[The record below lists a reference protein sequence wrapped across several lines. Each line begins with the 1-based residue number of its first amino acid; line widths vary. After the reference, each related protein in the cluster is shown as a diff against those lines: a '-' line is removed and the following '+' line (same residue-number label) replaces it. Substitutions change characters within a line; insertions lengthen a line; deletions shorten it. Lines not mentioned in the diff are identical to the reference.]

1 MTLRIHNISYDH
13 SQEFRTYPAG
23 VLTIDTLTRTIHVHD
38 GLTPNGWGQPTN
50 AELGNYALKDLTNV
64 TQESMN
70 NALNTFGALNMNNAD
85 QVSTTQRD
93 NAWTKLFGPAMLSNA
108 DIPDSNYLYV
118 DKKDRKMKAGDVSAI
133 SYWGIDFSKGK
144 FRQLNSTYSPS
155 YPALVIITGT
165 VVGGTRHTPKP
176 YGVHFYVDNVDFPW
190 STIGQLGGAYA
201 ITDSYPIS
209 ISVPVV
215 PGQNYKLVADP
226 GFNSML
232 YQEFPAIGVTAKTS
246 EANNG

>member
-13 SQEFRTYPAG
+13 SQEYRTYPAG
-23 VLTIDTLTRTIHVHD
+23 VLTIDTLTRAIHVHD

-70 NALNTFGALNMNNAD
+70 NALNTFGALNINNAD

-118 DKKDRKMKAGDVSAI
+118 DKKDRKMKAGDLSTVI
-133 SYWGIDFSKGK
+133 GFGMDVTKGK
-144 FRQLNSTYSPS
+144 SRQSNVTYKADEDCYIVILWTTLGESLNELSMTIDGVRVLYQAWSHTARRGGFRHTYTYMVPVAKGQSYTVTGLGIES
-155 YPALVIITGT
+155 MIEYPAK
-165 VVGGTRHTPKP
+165 H
-176 YGVHFYVDNVDFPW
+176 
-190 STIGQLGGAYA
+190 AA
-201 ITDSYPIS
+201 
-209 ISVPVV
+209 
-215 PGQNYKLVADP
+215 
-226 GFNSML
+226 
-232 YQEFPAIGVTAKTS
+232 TAATT
-246 EANNG
+246 EG

>member
-1 MTLRIHNISYDH
+1 MTLRIHNIMYDH

-23 VLTIDTLTRTIHVHD
+23 VITIDALTRAIHVHD
-38 GLTPNGWGQPTN
+38 GLTPNGWEQPTRV
-50 AELGNYALKDLTNV
+50 ELGNYALKDLTNV

-108 DIPDSNYLYV
+108 DIPEKNYLYV

-133 SYWGIDFSKGK
+133 SYWGLDFSRGK
-144 FRQLNSTYSPS
+144 SRQLNSTYSPS
-155 YPALVIITGT
+155 YPAMVIITGT
-165 VVGGTRHTPKP
+165 VTGGTRHTHKS
-176 YGVHFYVDNVDFPW
+176 YGVHFYVDGVDFPW
-190 STIGQLGGAYA
+190 SYIGQLGGKYA
-201 ITDSYPIS
+201 SSSSFPVGF
-209 ISVPVV
+209 SVPVV
-215 PGQNYKLVADP
+215 PGQTYKLVAQA

-232 YQEFPAIGVTAKTS
+232 YQEFPAIGVTAAKK
-246 EANNG
+246 EG